1 MIKLNI
7 VLSFNHQ
14 VCFSTNIFGKQS
26 NLHFSRNSYRKKD
39 KSVLSFKHEQN
50 IINCNQTQLDGIA
63 HEQTIICRQL
73 FAGHVVGSR
82 PTKKKKKLHRMI
94 ITFICKLVVWESALG
109 RAKHDYSVSTNV
121 TSIVIVRAA

>member
-1 MIKLNI
+1 M
-7 VLSFNHQ
+7 
-14 VCFSTNIFGKQS
+14 
-26 NLHFSRNSYRKKD
+26 
-39 KSVLSFKHEQN
+39 LSFKHEQN

-94 ITFICKLVVWESALG
+94 TGITFICKLVIWESALG